1 MNIVKKRTAELV
13 PYKRNTKM
21 HDRRQ
26 ILNVAES
33 IRQYGFVQPIVIDK
47 NNVVVIGHCRLA
59 AALELDMQEVPCVCV
74 DDLTPKQVKAL
85 RIVDNKTNES
95 PWYFDILG
103 GELEEIDLS
112 AFDFDFGFEDEE
124 EQPKD
129 REEVAYNENI
139 SVVIDCENED
149 EAERIF
155 NKLSEEGY
163 QCHKR

>member
-1 MNIVKKRTAELV
+1 MNIVKKRTADLV

-95 PWYFDILG
+95 PWDFDILG
-103 GELEEIDLS
+103 RELEDIDLS
-112 AFDFDFGFEDEE
+112 AFDFDFDITEGEPSDYDDECEAQDVEKTLYKCPCCGHINE
-124 EQPKD
+124 EKAF
-129 REEVAYNENI
+129 RNYEYTE
-139 SVVIDCENED
+139 
-149 EAERIF
+149 
-155 NKLSEEGY
+155 
-163 QCHKR
+163 